1 MPVISHC
8 PATHVFPALQLIRDA
23 AAVIESG
30 QGGSKEVKIIVASLE
45 TIRAAVE
52 WNAGVRARDR
62 HVRERTSAR
71 RSGGTSRSVSITAA
85 PPASCCSTWDR
96 FGRARQLGD
105 AGRSRAAKVVA
116 Q

>member
-8 PATHVFPALQLIRDA
+8 PAAHVFPALQFIRDA

-52 WNAGVRARDR
+52 WNAGVRAAAIDTF
-62 HVRERTSAR
+62 ESAR
-71 RSGGTSRSVSITAA
+71 ALAAVAA
-85 PPASCCSTWDR
+85 PPDR
-96 FGRARQLGD
+96 FRLRRLLRQAVVQLGD
-105 AGRSRAAKVVA
+105 RLGAPGDWATRAEAA
-116 Q
+116 